1 MRISSSQFYQQS
13 VSGILTRQAEA
24 SRSQQQLATG
34 KRILQ
39 ASDDPAAAVRTQGL
53 GRDVSNL
60 KQLQFNAEQAKN
72 RLQSG
77 EVAVTASV
85 NTVQNIRELV
95 IQARNGAQSRE
106 SLGAIASDIEQQ
118 LDTLVQVANS
128 QDGNG
133 RYLFSGFQDNTRP
146 FIKDAATGQ
155 ISYAGD
161 DQQRFLN
168 IGPGR
173 QVADGDPG
181 SAVFQGLRDADNPGA
196 TTDIFTFARRVVD
209 ALRADPATL
218 AVPLGTT
225 LANSVV
231 NMDETLTRLSDVRT
245 QIGSRLNAVDQQID
259 INDTVSLQFQ
269 ENLSSLQ
276 DVDYAQA
283 ITNYNQQLTGLQAA
297 QQAYAK
303 VQGLSLFDYIR

>member
-1 MRISSSQFYQQS
+1 MRISSQQFYQQS
-13 VSGILTRQAEA
+13 VNGILTRQADA
-24 SRSQQQLATG
+24 AKSQQQLATG
-34 KRILQ
+34 KRVLQ
-39 ASDDPAAAVRTQGL
+39 ASDDPAAAARTQGL
-53 GRDVSNL
+53 TRDVSNL
-60 KQLQFNAEQAKN
+60 KQLQFNAAQAKN
-72 RLQSG
+72 RLQSE

-85 NTVQNIRELV
+85 NTVQSMRDLI
-95 IQARNGAQSRE
+95 IQARNGANSPQ

-118 LDTLVQVANS
+118 LDTLTQIANS

-146 FIKDAATGQ
+146 FVKDPTTGQ
-155 ISYAGD
+155 VTYTGD
-161 DQQRFLN
+161 EQQRFLS
-168 IGPGR
+168 IGLGR

-181 SAVFQGLRDADNPGA
+181 STVFQGLNDADNPGS
-196 TTDIFTFARRVVD
+196 TGDIFAFARRVAD

-218 AVPLGTT
+218 TQPLGTT
-225 LANSVV
+225 LANGIA

-269 ENLSSLQ
+269 ENLSALQ

-297 QQAYAK
+297 QQAYAR
-303 VQGLSLFDYIR
+303 VQGLSLFDYLK